1 MALLMNCSQLAKEI
15 DRIDSQREALELS
28 PLFTDTEKWIVS
40 FFYIENKKRLRQ
52 LYETVLQRN
61 ILEIEVVAPELI

>member
-1 MALLMNCSQLAKEI
+1 
-15 DRIDSQREALELS
+15 
-28 PLFTDTEKWIVS
+28 LFTDTEKWIVS